1 MSSFLEDFG
10 RSNAPQAVSSLA
22 NLAIETGKQEVEGQ
36 RGLAVTAMDLARLEE
51 TKAQNQ
57 FTRTIQGAEEARKA
71 TEFTYRAEKLKAES
85 AAMNAI
91 TPIDQVLRNA
101 TPTTRQMLVD
111 WGQKNGF
118 VKDYG
123 GGVLGIKEM
132 HKKAAMDMLKGDG
145 EFGLSLADAH
155 IRDIAGEKAK
165 LLQDANDLKDT
176 KPDSKDIPILEK
188 KIALLDK
195 AQKGALTNRDTLN
208 EKLREQMLLKSE
220 KWLDVADPASSTGWS
235 KQDPSTG
242 EKVKDTAPPASA
254 GGNTPHTT
262 TLEKGPDGKK
272 TPGYQHTWAWDP
284 ATKQFSKYVGPHGKT
299 TGTATLTA
307 AESAN
312 QERAIKGY
320 QSVITAKGALE
331 KMAAGGVVPTT
342 IAGQGDPAMTALL
355 GMFAGKAIDKKTK
368 DSLVAELEKIRLVR
382 ERQLKA
388 MGWSTEMAAP
398 PAAAGATG
406 GEWQSYLNK
415 GTE

>member
-1 MSSFLEDFG
+1 MSSFLQDIG
-10 RSNAPQAVSSLA
+10 KSNAPQAVSSLA
-22 NLAIETGKQEVEGQ
+22 NLAIETGRQEVEGQ
-36 RGLAVTAMDLARLEE
+36 RGLAVTAMDLAKMEE

-57 FTRTIQGAEEARKA
+57 FNRTIATAEEGRKA
-71 TEFTYRAEKLKAES
+71 EEFKYKAEKLKAES
-85 AAMNAI
+85 AQMNAI
-91 TPIDQVLRNA
+91 TPVDQLLRNA
-101 TPTTRQMLVD
+101 TPTTRQMLTD

-145 EFGLSLADAH
+145 EFGLNLADAH

-165 LLQDANDLKDT
+165 VLQDLTDLKDT

-208 EKLREQMLLKSE
+208 EKLREQQMLKAE
-220 KWLDVADPASSTGWS
+220 KWLDVADPASPTGWK
-235 KQDPSTG
+235 KQDPVTKEEVMG
-242 EKVKDTAPPASA
+242 TAPPASA
-254 GGNTPHTT
+254 AGNTPHTT
-262 TLEKGPDGKK
+262 QLEQGPDGKK

-284 ATKQFSKYVGPHGKT
+284 ATKAFTKYVGPHGKT

-312 QERAIKGY
+312 HERAIKGY

-331 KMAAGGVVPTT
+331 KMAAGGVVPTNIT
-342 IAGQGDPAMTALL
+342 GQGDPAMTAML

-368 DSLVAELEKIRLVR
+368 DHLVGELEKIRLVR

-388 MGWSTEMAAP
+388 YGYSAEMVAP
-398 PAAAGATG
+398 PAAPGAAGA
-406 GEWQSYLNK
+406 EWKSYLNA